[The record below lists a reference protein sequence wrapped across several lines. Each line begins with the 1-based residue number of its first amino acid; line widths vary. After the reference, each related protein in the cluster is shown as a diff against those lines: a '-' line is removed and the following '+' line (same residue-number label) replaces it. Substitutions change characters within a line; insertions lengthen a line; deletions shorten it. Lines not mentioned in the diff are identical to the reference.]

1 MAKSVQVSKST
12 QTQTG
17 TVLDALKAEGTKL
30 GQMWARLHDLKQSTQ
45 PKGFDTRL
53 GKVLVELKAQS
64 SLDSGQIS
72 RQTLVTYGVAN
83 IDRRRRSEALWF
95 VENEAECRE
104 FIKNSKKGYTSLTA
118 LQKAMRDAA
127 KADDGIQHMKDT
139 GNAKASAEA
148 EEVSNVG
155 QSDEQSDEVNDTG
168 WVEVPKGTYSLGN
181 TRTAIVDAIF
191 AHCNDHQIDIETII
205 ADLQSKAA
213 LTKKVAA

>member
-17 TVLDALKAEGTKL
+17 TVLDELKAEGTKL
-30 GQMWARLHDLKQSTQ
+30 GQMWAKLHDLKQST
-45 PKGFDTRL
+45 KANGFDTRL

-95 VENEAECRE
+95 VENEVECRE

-127 KADDGIQHMKDT
+127 KADDEPT
-139 GNAKASAEA
+139 AKADK
-148 EEVSNVG
+148 VSNVG
-155 QSDEQSDEVNDTG
+155 QSDEVNDTG

-181 TRTAIVDAIF
+181 TRTSIVNAIF

-213 LTKKVAA
+213 LVKKEAA

>member
-17 TVLDALKAEGTKL
+17 TVLDELKAEGTKL
-30 GQMWARLHDLKQSTQ
+30 GQMWAKLHDLKQST
-45 PKGFDTRL
+45 KVNGFDTRL

-127 KADDGIQHMKDT
+127 KADDEPT
-139 GNAKASAEA
+139 AKADK
-148 EEVSNVG
+148 VSNVG
-155 QSDEQSDEVNDTG
+155 QSDEVNDTG
-168 WVEVPKGTYSLGN
+168 WVEVDKGTYSLGN
-181 TRTAIVDAIF
+181 TRTSIVDAIF

-213 LTKKVAA
+213 LVKKEAA